1 LILPGVPD
9 DARAVHFLAYY
20 VHDLNPFLVRFSE
33 NWGVRYYGL
42 AYLLGFLA
50 AYVLYKWLARH
61 GFSDLD
67 PGRVGDLIFGTALFG
82 VILGGRLGY
91 MLFYNLPGFLSDPL
105 VFFRFNEGGM
115 SAHGGIL
122 GVTLYTWWFARH
134 HRVSWLN
141 LADNLVVVG
150 PVGLFFGRVANFIN
164 GELYGRV
171 ASVAWAVQFPKELY
185 DAPPEMQQLAVGE
198 AMTLNP
204 AWNSVGAVVE
214 ASRVSPPLREQLA
227 ATLSP
232 RHPSQLYEAML
243 EGALLFAILWVIRTR
258 VRTADGFLT
267 GCFLVGYALLRSIGE
282 IYREPDAPLAGL
294 FTRGQALSVFL
305 LLLAAG
311 FFVASC
317 RSGKKRLVGGGG

>member
-1 LILPGVPD
+1 
-9 DARAVHFLAYY
+9 VHCLAYY

-33 NWGVRYYGL
+33 HWGVRYYGL
-42 AYLLGFLA
+42 AYLLGFVA
-50 AYVLYKWLARH
+50 AYVLYRWLARH
-61 GFSDLD
+61 GYSDLRPD
-67 PGRVGDLIFGTALFG
+67 QVGDLVFGVALFG
-82 VILGGRLGY
+82 VVLGGRLGY
-91 MLFYNLPGFLSDPL
+91 MVFYNLPGFLSDPL

-122 GVTLYTWWFARH
+122 GVTLYSWWYARR

-141 LADNLVVVG
+141 VADNLVVVG

-185 DAPPEMQQLAVGE
+185 DAPPEMRQLAVSE

-204 AWNSVGAVVE
+204 AWDSVGAVVE
-214 ASRVSPPLREQLA
+214 AARVSPALREQLA

-232 RHPSQLYEAML
+232 RHPSQLYEAMF
-243 EGALLFAILWVIRTR
+243 EGALLFAILWLIRTR
-258 VRTADGFLT
+258 VRTLDGFLT

-282 IYREPDAPLAGL
+282 LYREPDAPLTGML
-294 FTRGQALSVFL
+294 TRGQFLSVFL
-305 LLLAAG
+305 LLLAAV

-317 RSGKKRLVGGGG
+317 RSGKKRLVGGKG